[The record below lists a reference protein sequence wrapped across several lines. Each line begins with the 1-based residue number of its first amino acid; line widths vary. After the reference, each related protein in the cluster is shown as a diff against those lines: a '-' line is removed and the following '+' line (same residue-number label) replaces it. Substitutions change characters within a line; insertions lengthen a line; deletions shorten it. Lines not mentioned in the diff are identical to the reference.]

1 MHPPLTLTSITPLLG
16 HIAACQT
23 AQLPGDRLEW
33 RIGDASVGFLKPD
46 FAAAFCAYFG
56 ADVHRTDHVIEL
68 APSAAGRLNAAA
80 RALAPQFGFSLR
92 GEDFDVRDP
101 NAERAL
107 SVLDRGAVPTFGV
120 LGAGVHLN
128 GVVRRAD
135 GPYLWIAKR
144 SATKKLDPGKY
155 DNLVGGGVSA
165 GLSLT
170 ETLAK
175 EAAEEAAIPAELI
188 AEAKL
193 VSRIDYAMERPEG
206 LRRDRLYCF
215 DLALPESFTPRA
227 ADGEVE
233 SFALWPAE
241 RIVQMMLAGD
251 EIKFNVNLVLID
263 WLIREGLVPSDAG
276 DRLRTALD
284 GSCC

>member
-1 MHPPLTLTSITPLLG
+1 MHPPLTLTSIAPLLG

-23 AQLPGDRLEW
+23 AQLPGERLEW
-33 RIGDASVGFLKPD
+33 RIGDAPVGFLKRD
-46 FAAAFCAYFG
+46 FATAFCAYFG
-56 ADVHRTDHVIEL
+56 SDAQRTERSVAL
-68 APSAAGRLNAAA
+68 APTAAVRLNAAA
-80 RALAPQFGFSLR
+80 LALAPQFGFSLR
-92 GEDFDVRDP
+92 GEDFDVRDRDS
-101 NAERAL
+101 ELAL
-107 SVLDRGAVPTFGV
+107 TVLDRGAVPTFGV

-128 GVVRRAD
+128 GVVRRAN

-165 GLSLT
+165 GLSPT

-193 VSRIDYAMERPEG
+193 VARIDYAMERPEG

-241 RIVQMMLAGD
+241 RIVEMMLTGD
-251 EIKFNVNLVLID
+251 EFKFNVNLVLID
-263 WLIREGLVPSDAG
+263 WLIRECLVPSAAV

-284 GSCC
+284 GLCS